1 VRGVRIV
8 TKANTPFGAQIVPYR
23 RLGVRDVQRVV
34 DYVRSRVTGPI
45 VTSALTTIE
54 QDGFREAGFTEREAL
69 HLLRHP
75 LLDVHDHREPAGLR
89 SGRRSD
95 LSRVLEIDEAS
106 FDSFWRLDRDSFNSA
121 RRATPVNYYRV
132 ATIEREVVGYAI
144 TGRAGRSAF
153 LQRLG
158 VDPSVRGQGV
168 GTQLVSDSL
177 RWAQREGCA
186 SMLVNTQVVN
196 ENARRLYQRV
206 GFVLDREQLKV
217 LEWAQ

>member
-1 VRGVRIV
+1 MRIV

-23 RLGVRDVQRVV
+23 RLGVRDVERVV
-34 DYVRSRVTGPI
+34 DRVKSRVTGPI
-45 VTSALTTIE
+45 VTSALSTIE
-54 QDGFREAGFTEREAL
+54 QDGFREAGFTERESL

-75 LLDVHDHREPAGLR
+75 LTDVDDGPEAAHLR

-106 FDSFWRLDRDSFNSA
+106 FDSFWKLDRDSFNTA

-132 ATIEREVVGYAI
+132 ATIDQVVVGYAI

-158 VDPSVRGQGV
+158 VDPNVRGRGI
-168 GTQLVSDSL
+168 GAQLVSDSL

-186 SMLVNTQVVN
+186 SMLVNTQVIN
-196 ENARRLYQRV
+196 DNARRLYERL